1 MAARLTGA
9 LTDVQIDTAAAV
21 YGRAFMDDPIAVWIT
36 PDEVRRANG
45 LPIMFAACMR
55 YAQRFGGRVELS
67 DPAPRGVATWLEP
80 GRSPPAT
87 FGLLRTGLAG
97 VLLRL
102 GSGLGRFFTFVDTFD
117 RLHRRDMPQP
127 HWYLWLLAV
136 DPPQQGKGVGGE
148 LLRRTLRAADVAA
161 LPCYLETARESNVS
175 LYRRFGFQVLRESAL
190 GSHGPVFWTML
201 REPSR
206 D

>member
-1 MAARLTGA
+1 MQARPREA
-9 LTDVQIDTAAAV
+9 LTATRIDATAAV
-21 YGRAFMDDPIAVWIT
+21 YGRAFMEDPIAVWIT
-36 PDEVRRANG
+36 PDEARRASG

-55 YAQRFGGRVELS
+55 YALRFGGRVDLS
-67 DPAPRGVATWLEP
+67 DAVPRGVATWLGP

-102 GSGLGRFFTFVDTFD
+102 GPALGRFFTFTDTFD

-148 LLRRTLRAADVAA
+148 LLRRTLAEADGAA
-161 LPCYLETARESNVS
+161 LPCYLETARQSNVA
-175 LYRRFGFQVLRESAL
+175 LYRRFGFQVLRESTL
-190 GSHGPVFWTML
+190 GSGGPVFWTML
-201 REPSR
+201 REPVR
-206 D
+206 N

>member
-1 MAARLTGA
+1 MPERPTGT
-9 LTDVQIDTAAAV
+9 LTDGQVDAAAAV

-36 PDEVRRANG
+36 PDEARRARG

-55 YAQRFGGRVELS
+55 YALRFGGRVELS
-67 DPAPRGVATWLEP
+67 DTAPRGVATWLEP

-87 FGLLRTGLAG
+87 LGLLRTGLSG

-102 GSGLGRFFTFVDTFD
+102 RSGLGRFFTFVDTFD
-117 RLHRRDMPQP
+117 QMHRRDMPRP

-136 DPPQQGKGVGGE
+136 DPPEQGKGVGGQ
-148 LLRRTLRAADVAA
+148 LLRRTLREADDAA

-175 LYRRFGFQVLRESAL
+175 LYRRFGFQVLRERTL
-190 GSHGPVFWTML
+190 GSRGPVFWTMV

>member
-1 MAARLTGA
+1 MPAGSTGGA
-9 LTDVQIDTAAAV
+9 TGSRIDAAAAV

-36 PDEVRRANG
+36 PDEARRARG
-45 LPIMFAACMR
+45 LPIMFGACMR

-67 DPAPRGVATWLEP
+67 DAAPRGVATWLEP

-87 FGLLRTGLAG
+87 LGLLRTGLAG

-102 GSGLGRFFTFVDTFD
+102 GSGMGRFFTFVDTFD
-117 RLHRRDMPQP
+117 DLHRRDVTQP

-136 DPPQQGKGVGGE
+136 DPPEQGKGVGGE
-148 LLRRTLRAADVAA
+148 LLRRTLREADESA

-175 LYRRFGFQVLRESAL
+175 LYRRFGFRVLRESRL
-190 GSHGPVFWTML
+190 GRDGPVFWTML

-206 D
+206 G